1 MWWIAFIVLAAVI
14 GIVYLFLPLIK
25 KGMANAKTKK
35 TKDKTEKKA
44 IKESIRQDKKNQ
56 KEQKKLE
63 KQQAKQE
70 SEAKPEKPVKEED
83 PDLKIDNNNL
93 DIDGFFNTDFN
104 AAKEKDSNKDDIL
117 NKEYDDIFDNL
128 FSNDRPSSK
137 SYENDNDGTYDPVKE
152 SEIRDY
158 LNDESSLR
166 ENKDIGKMIADLPPE
181 IKALL
186 LSDALDKK
194 DY

>member
-14 GIVYLFLPLIK
+14 GIVYLFLSLIK
-25 KGMANAKTKK
+25 KGMANAKTNKA
-35 TKDKTEKKA
+35 KDKTEKKA

-70 SEAKPEKPVKEED
+70 SEAKSEKPVKED

-117 NKEYDDIFDNL
+117 NKEYDDIFDSL

-158 LNDESSLR
+158 LNDESDLNSD
-166 ENKDIGKMIADLPPE
+166 KDIGKMIADLPPE

>member
-1 MWWIAFIVLAAVI
+1 MWWIAFIVLVAVI
-14 GIVYLFLPLIK
+14 GLVYLFLPLIK
-25 KGMANAKTKK
+25 KGIANAKTKR
-35 TKDKTEKKA
+35 TKDKTDKKV
-44 IKESIRQDKKNQ
+44 IKESIKQDKKNQ

-70 SEAKPEKPVKEED
+70 IELKQEKSVKDD

-104 AAKEKDSNKDDIL
+104 AKKEKEANNEDIL
-117 NKEYDDIFDNL
+117 NKEYDDIFDSL

-137 SYENDNDGTYDPVKE
+137 LNDDFDDVVYDPVKE

-158 LNDESSLR
+158 LNDESNLK
-166 ENKDIGKMIADLPPE
+166 NDKDIGKMIAELPPE